1 MAKAAVDLA
10 KSRNGGSRA
19 SALKTSDIKDT
30 RGHND
35 TDKFTYMYQT
45 SMAKNERPCG
55 SRAQDRN
62 TPAQGVTKN
71 PKVAQAPSHGQPSMP
86 RAELKKLRVSLA
98 GVETGGTRQ
107 SRNPIP
113 AKTSIKEMLKEHG
126 PVYIPKVQPQV
137 HSKSRQV
144 GSILQQCNSMKK

>member
-1 MAKAAVDLA
+1 M
-10 KSRNGGSRA
+10 
-19 SALKTSDIKDT
+19 KDT

-35 TDKFTYMYQT
+35 TDKYTYMYQT

-62 TPAQGVTKN
+62 TLVQAVGSV
-71 PKVAQAPSHGQPSMP
+71 PKVVQTSAHGQSTMP
-86 RAELKKLRVSLA
+86 RADLKKLRVSLA
-98 GVETGGTRQ
+98 GVDSGCTRQ

-113 AKTSIKEMLKEHG
+113 AKTSIKEMLREHG
-126 PVYIPKVQPQV
+126 PVHVPKLQPQV
-137 HSKSRQV
+137 HAKSRQV